1 MLIDPGKDLNQQ
13 RIADLVQ
20 AAINLYKKGIVKL

>member
-1 MLIDPGKDLNQQ
+1 MEIRLKDLDQH
-13 RIADLVQ
+13 RITDLVQ